1 MFGDSV
7 IKEIREANDLLSKE
21 LENINET
28 LDDINYRLKQLIE
41 IEYAKLSKRQQ
52 EQIEWDTD

>member
-7 IKEIREANDLLSKE
+7 IKEIREANNLLSKE
-21 LENINET
+21 LENINDT
-28 LDDINYRLKQLIE
+28 LDDINHRLKQLIE

-52 EQIEWDTD
+52 ENIEWDTD

>member
-52 EQIEWDTD
+52 EQIEWDID